1 MRYRYPLLLLL
12 VTVVWGLTFPVL
24 KVATG
29 QLSGVEITA
38 LRFLIAAAC
47 MGPFLLGIAPQT
59 WRDGLVLGVLA
70 LTSMVAQA
78 YGLQF
83 ISANRSAFLTSLNVL
98 MVPLI
103 GLALGVRP
111 AWMVFFAAAVA
122 CVGVGLMSF
131 DVQGEFWADLATLAA
146 ALAYAVYTIL
156 ISARAKNHAPAQLAA
171 AQIACM
177 ALLGAC
183 WMLADSGAQRLLVL
197 PGLVHQEIWWGL
209 LYLGAVASAATFF
222 LQALAQTHVSAAQAA
237 IIYAMEPVFAAAFGW
252 WYISEQMT
260 PLALLGGTLVIV
272 AVILS
277 QRAEAASA

>member
-1 MRYRYPLLLLL
+1 
-12 VTVVWGLTFPVL
+12 
-24 KVATG
+24 
-29 QLSGVEITA
+29 
-38 LRFLIAAAC
+38 
-47 MGPFLLGIAPQT
+47 
-59 WRDGLVLGVLA
+59 
-70 LTSMVAQA
+70 MVAQA

-197 PGLVHQEIWWGL
+197 PALVHQEIWWGL

-260 PLALLGGTLVIV
+260 PLALLGGTQVIV